1 MTSLV
6 AWLSAPGDRH
16 EHSCPATRMNTQI
29 LEPLYRIWGAD
40 NVVHGP
46 VSLPTLTE
54 WVKAKRVA
62 PRAWLFA
69 EARQQWLRAED
80 LPQLN
85 LYFGSHQ
92 RAKPE
97 IVLRAREMGV
107 TPEVLRR
114 IKILAH
120 LDANQL
126 ERFIEFI
133 ELLAVDPATVIV
145 REGSPG
151 DAMFLVLE
159 GEVRARIIVDKKE
172 SQLSI
177 LSVGD
182 FFGEISLLDQGPRSA
197 DVVANEQSLLLKL
210 SVPAFEKMK
219 KDAPDVAL
227 PFMFNISRSV
237 VTRMRMLTKRYVDS
251 LHLWHV
257 FEYPT
262 TEEPSGHS

>member
-1 MTSLV
+1 
-6 AWLSAPGDRH
+6 
-16 EHSCPATRMNTQI
+16 MNTRI
-29 LEPLYRIWGAD
+29 LEPGYRVWGAD
-40 NVVHGP
+40 NVIHGP
-46 VSLPTLTE
+46 VKLPTLTE
-54 WVKAKRVA
+54 WVKAKRVTA
-62 PRAWLFA
+62 RTWIFA
-69 EARQQWLRAED
+69 EARQSWLRAAD

-92 RAKPE
+92 RARPE
-97 IVLRAREMGV
+97 IVLRAKEMGV

-114 IKILAH
+114 IKILAQ

-133 ELLAVDPATVIV
+133 ELLAVDPTTVIV

-159 GEVRARIIVDKKE
+159 GEVRARIMVDRKE
-172 SQLSI
+172 SLLSI

-219 KDAPDVAL
+219 KEAPDVAL
-227 PFMFNISRSV
+227 PFIFNISQSV
-237 VTRMRMLTKRYVDS
+237 VTRMRRLTKRYMDS

-257 FEYPT
+257 FDYPSK
-262 TEEPSGHS
+262 EQP

>member
-1 MTSLV
+1 MSINSHV
-6 AWLSAPGDRH
+6 AWLLAPGDGAERR
-16 EHSCPATRMNTQI
+16 CPATRMNTQI

-46 VSLPTLTE
+46 VSLPTLTD
-54 WVKAKRVA
+54 WVKAKRVTR
-62 PRAWLFA
+62 RAWVFA

-92 RAKPE
+92 RARPE
-97 IVLRAREMGV
+97 IVMRAREMGV

-114 IKILAH
+114 IKILAQ

-133 ELLAVDPATVIV
+133 ELLAVEPAAVIV

-172 SQLSI
+172 SLLTT

-197 DVVANEQSLLLKL
+197 DVVANEESLLLKI

-219 KDAPDVAL
+219 KEAPDVAL

-237 VTRMRMLTKRYVDS
+237 VTRMRRLTKRYVDS

-257 FEYPT
+257 FEYPA
-262 TEEPSGHS
+262 TEEE